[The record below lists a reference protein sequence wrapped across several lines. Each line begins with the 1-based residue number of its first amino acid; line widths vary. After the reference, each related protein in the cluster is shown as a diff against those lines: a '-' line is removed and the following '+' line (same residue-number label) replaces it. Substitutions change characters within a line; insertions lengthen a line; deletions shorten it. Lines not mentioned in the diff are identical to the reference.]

1 MRITEKLL
9 GRFSLQTRANI
20 VSISLSLAAT
30 FLITVILI
38 LLIGKNP
45 VPIFT
50 NMFNDVFLSGY
61 GIGQTLFKATP
72 LIICGCGLA
81 FCFHAAIFNIGAEGQ
96 LNAGAFTMA
105 LLAIKLEWLPWYIN
119 IIICII
125 VSFGVSAFFGLIP
138 AVIKIKKSVSEV
150 ITTIMMN
157 FIIMALI
164 NYFLVDFFAAKSSMH
179 TEKIPESMMLLK
191 FSSMFSFFQGSSLN
205 ICFVIALILAFASY
219 IIIYKTKFGYE
230 IRAVG
235 FNPSASKYIGLS
247 PDKIIILSFVIGA
260 GITSLVGLNFIMGY
274 KGFYEYGFSNN
285 VGFTAIAVALLARN
299 NPIGVIFSAILFGVL
314 DFGGLAVNDLVPKE
328 IVLVVQGVIILT
340 ILSINTVV
348 DKKYNLKR

>member
-1 MRITEKLL
+1 MNK
-9 GRFSLQTRANI
+9 FSIETKANI
-20 VSISLSLAAT
+20 ISISLSLAAT

-45 VPIFT
+45 FPVFGS
-50 NMFNDVFLSGY
+50 MFSEVFLSGY

-81 FCFHAAIFNIGAEGQ
+81 FCFHASIFNIGAEGQ

-105 LLAIKLEWLPWYIN
+105 LLALKLDMFPWYIS
-119 IIICII
+119 IIICVII
-125 VSFGVSAFFGLIP
+125 SFGVSAFFGLIP
-138 AVIKIKKSVSEV
+138 ALIKIKKSVSEV

-164 NYFLVDFFAAKSSMH
+164 NYFLVDFFAVKATMR
-179 TEKIPESMMLLK
+179 TEKIPESMMLMKL
-191 FSSMFSFFQGSSLN
+191 SSVFSFFQGSSLN
-205 ICFVIALILAFASY
+205 VTFIIALILAFVSY
-219 IIIYKTKFGYE
+219 VVIYKTKFGYE

-235 FNPSASKYIGLS
+235 FNPSAAKYIGTS
-247 PDKIIILSFVIGA
+247 PDRIIILTFLIGA
-260 GITSLVGLNFIMGY
+260 GITSLTGLNFIMGY

-299 NPIGVIFSAILFGVL
+299 NPIGIIFSALLFGVL
-314 DFGGLAVNDLVPKE
+314 DSGGLAVNDMVPKE

-340 ILSINTVV
+340 ILSINTIV
-348 DKKYNLKR
+348 DKKYNIAK

>member
-1 MRITEKLL
+1 MLS
-9 GRFSLQTRANI
+9 RFSIPVRANI
-20 VSISLSLAAT
+20 VSISLSLLAT

-45 VPIFT
+45 FPIFGT
-50 NMFNDVFLSGY
+50 MFADVFLSGY

-96 LNAGAFTMA
+96 LNAGSFTMA
-105 LLAIKLEWLPWYIN
+105 LLALQLDWLPWYLT
-119 IIICII
+119 IIVCII
-125 VSFGVSAFFGLIP
+125 VSFGVSALFGLIP
-138 AVIKIKKSVSEV
+138 AIIKIKKSVSEV

-179 TEKIPESMMLLK
+179 TEKIPDELMLMK
-191 FSSMFSFFQGSSLN
+191 FSTMFSFFQGSSLN
-205 ICFVIALILAFASY
+205 ICFLIALALAFISY

-235 FNPSASKYIGLS
+235 FNPSAAKYIGTS
-247 PDKIIILSFVIGA
+247 PDRIIILTFIIGA
-260 GITSLVGLNFIMGY
+260 GITSLTGLNFVMGY

-299 NPIGVIFSAILFGVL
+299 NPMGIIFSSILFGVL
-314 DFGGLAVNDLVPKE
+314 DFGGLAVNDMVPKE

-340 ILSINTVV
+340 ILSINTIV

>member
-1 MRITEKLL
+1 MMNK
-9 GRFSLQTRANI
+9 FSIETKANI
-20 VSISLSLAAT
+20 ISISLSLAAT

-45 VPIFT
+45 FPVFGS
-50 NMFNDVFLSGY
+50 MFSEVFLSGY

-81 FCFHAAIFNIGAEGQ
+81 FCFHASIFNIGAEGQ

-105 LLAIKLEWLPWYIN
+105 LLALKLDMFPWYIS
-119 IIICII
+119 IIICVII
-125 VSFGVSAFFGLIP
+125 SFGVSAFFGLIP
-138 AVIKIKKSVSEV
+138 ALVKIKKSVSEV

-164 NYFLVDFFAAKSSMH
+164 NYFLVDFFAVKATMR
-179 TEKIPESMMLLK
+179 TEKIPESLMLMKL
-191 FSSMFSFFQGSSLN
+191 SSVFSFFQGSSLN
-205 ICFVIALILAFASY
+205 VTFIIALILAFVSY
-219 IIIYKTKFGYE
+219 VVIYKTKFGYE

-235 FNPSASKYIGLS
+235 FNPSAAKYIGTS
-247 PDKIIILSFVIGA
+247 PDRIIILTFLIGA
-260 GITSLVGLNFIMGY
+260 GITSLTGLNFIMGY

-299 NPIGVIFSAILFGVL
+299 NPIGIIFSALLFGVL
-314 DFGGLAVNDLVPKE
+314 DSGGLAVNDMVPKE

-340 ILSINTVV
+340 ILSINTIV
-348 DKKYNLKR
+348 DKKYNIAK

>member
-1 MRITEKLL
+1 MMS
-9 GRFSLQTRANI
+9 RFSTETKANI
-20 VSISLSLAAT
+20 ISISLSLAAT
-30 FLITVILI
+30 FLITTILI
-38 LLIGKNP
+38 LLIGQNP
-45 VPIFT
+45 LPVFGS
-50 NMFNDVFLSGY
+50 MFSEVFLSGY

-81 FCFHAAIFNIGAEGQ
+81 FCFHASIFNIGAEGQ

-105 LLAIKLEWLPWYIN
+105 LLALKLDSLPWYIS
-119 IIICII
+119 IIICVV

-138 AVIKIKKSVSEV
+138 ALIKIKKSVSEV

-164 NYFLVDFFAAKSSMH
+164 NYFLVDFFAVKATMR
-179 TEKIPESMMLLK
+179 TEKIPESMMLMKL
-191 FSSMFSFFQGSSLN
+191 SSIFSFFQGSSLN
-205 ICFVIALILAFASY
+205 ITFLIALILAFVSY
-219 IIIYKTKFGYE
+219 VVIYKTKFGYE

-235 FNPSASKYIGLS
+235 FNPSAAKYIGTS
-247 PDKIIILSFVIGA
+247 PDRIIILTFLIGA
-260 GITSLVGLNFIMGY
+260 GITSLTGLNFIMGY

-299 NPIGVIFSAILFGVL
+299 NPIGIIFSALLFGVL
-314 DFGGLAVNDLVPKE
+314 DSGGLAVNDMVPKE

-340 ILSINTVV
+340 ILSINTIV
-348 DKKYNLKR
+348 DKKYNIAK